1 LAQKVLEVLVARL
14 ALLVDKEFKANAV
27 QADQKEL
34 TAQEAKTDSTVRVAQ
49 MALPANQANL
59 ACLDFKENKA
69 TMDLLAEADLL
80 VNLVCQAPLDCRD
93 DPDLKD
99 SMDSLDLMDHKDRK
113 EALVQLALA
122 STARDTTK
130 LTSASCEKLL
140 F

>member
-1 LAQKVLEVLVARL
+1 M
-14 ALLVDKEFKANAV
+14 
-27 QADQKEL
+27 
-34 TAQEAKTDSTVRVAQ
+34 AQ

-59 ACLDFKENKA
+59 ACLGFKENKA
-69 TMDLLAEADLL
+69 MMDLLAEADLL

-130 LTSASCEKLL
+130 VLYIIHTVAKRIVAYVRKLRKTVIL
-140 F
+140 SLQRNGQNSVFFRPLRNILQEEVIR

>member
-1 LAQKVLEVLVARL
+1 MAQKVLEVLEARL
-14 ALLVDKEFKANAV
+14 VLLVDKEFKANAA

-34 TAQEAKTDSTVRVAQ
+34 SAQVAKTDSTARVAQ

-69 TMDLLAEADLL
+69 MMDLLAEADLL
-80 VNLVCQAPLDCRD
+80 VNLVCQAPLDCLE

-99 SMDSLDLMDHKDRK
+99 SMASLDPMDHKDRK

-130 LTSASCEKLL
+130 PTSASCEKLL